1 MTAIRPPLPYEIRM
15 LTLVLL
21 SDTHARHREVEVP
34 PGDVFLY
41 AGDLTTRG
49 QLAAIEDFNAWLGTL
64 PHRHKVMIC
73 GNHDLTFERDPD
85 EAKRRITNAVY
96 LQDSGVEID
105 GLKIWGSPWQ
115 PWFFSWAF
123 NLHRGEPIAE
133 KWRLIPDDTDIL
145 ITHGPPAG
153 ILDWTFQEKAVGC
166 ADLLARV
173 RQVKPKLHLFG
184 HIHEA
189 AGTEDHGG
197 TLFVNASSLTEE
209 EMRPAVVVTWDGG
222 RMAVG

>member
-1 MTAIRPPLPYEIRM
+1 M

-21 SDTHARHREVEVP
+21 SDTHNRHRDVTVP

-41 AGDLTTRG
+41 AGDLTNDG
-49 QLAAIEDFNAWLGTL
+49 GFDDIEDFDAWLGTL

-73 GNHDLTFERDPD
+73 GNHDLTFENIPT

-96 LQDSGVEID
+96 LQDSAVEIE

-115 PWFFSWAF
+115 PWFFNWAF
-123 NLHRGEPIAE
+123 NRHRGEPIAE

-153 ILDWTFQEKAVGC
+153 ILDWTFRDRAVGC

-173 RQVKPKLHLFG
+173 RQVRPKLHLFG

-189 AGTEDHGG
+189 AGVVDDGG
-197 TLFVNASSLTEE
+197 TLFVNASSLTAEG
-209 EMRPAVVVTWDGG
+209 MRPAVVVTWDGV
-222 RMAVG
+222 RMTVR

>member
-1 MTAIRPPLPYEIRM
+1 MPA

-21 SDTHARHREVEVP
+21 SDTHGRHREVTVP

-41 AGDLTTRG
+41 AGDLTLRG
-49 QLAAIEDFNAWLGTL
+49 EFDMIADFNDWLGNL

-73 GNHDLTFERDPD
+73 GNHDLTFERDPV
-85 EAKRRITNAVY
+85 EARRRITNAIY
-96 LQDSGVEID
+96 LQDSAVEIE

-133 KWRLIPDDTDIL
+133 KWKLIPTDTDIL

-153 ILDWTFQEKAVGC
+153 VLDWTLQEKGVGC
-166 ADLLARV
+166 ADLLARL
-173 RQVKPKLHLFG
+173 RQVRPKLHLFG

-189 AGTEDHGG
+189 AGVTVEGG
-197 TLFVNASSLTEE
+197 TLFVNASSLAGDV
-209 EMRPAVVVTWDGG
+209 MRPAVPVKWDGEK
-222 RMAVG
+222 MAVR

>member
-1 MTAIRPPLPYEIRM
+1 M

-21 SDTHARHREVEVP
+21 SDTHNRHRDVTVP

-41 AGDLTTRG
+41 AGDLTNRG
-49 QLAAIEDFNAWLGTL
+49 QFAVIEDFNSWLGTL
-64 PHRHKVMIC
+64 PHRHKVVIC

-85 EAKRRITNAVY
+85 EAQRRITNAIY
-96 LQDSGVEID
+96 LQDAAVEIE

-115 PWFFSWAF
+115 PRFHDWAF
-123 NLHRGEPIAE
+123 NLDRGEPIAE

-153 ILDWTFQEKAVGC
+153 IMDWTFREVAVGC

-173 RQVKPKLHLFG
+173 RQVWPKLHLFG

-189 AGTEDHGG
+189 AGVVDDGG
-197 TLFVNASSLTEE
+197 TLFVNASSLTEDA
-209 EMRPAVVVTWDGG
+209 MRPAVVVTWDGE
-222 RMAVG
+222 RMTVG